1 MNNAALCD
9 GYGEENSEPNDNNAN
24 KGEPKGEEIGQ
35 IVIKTMEN
43 EQKERESGKNLSNNA
58 NSTEKVFIFAEN
70 ARV

>member
-1 MNNAALCD
+1 M
-9 GYGEENSEPNDNNAN
+9 EREPNGD
-24 KGEPKGEEIGQ
+24 EIGQ